1 MLTIMIRYTGTNC
14 SAKMFVE
21 EMLNRGIVDQIR
33 SENGNIR
40 YEYFIPL
47 NDEESVVLIDSW
59 ANQEALDIH
68 HSLPL
73 MKTISELREKYDLHM
88 KVEKYQ
94 SLDDTIDEKFVRK

>member
-1 MLTIMIRYTGTNC
+1 MLTIMIRYTGTNG

-40 YEYFIPL
+40 YEYFLPL
-47 NDEESVVLIDSW
+47 DDEESVVLIDSW
-59 ANQEALDIH
+59 ANQEALGIH

-94 SLDDTIDEKFVRK
+94 SLEDVIDEKFIRK

>member
-1 MLTIMIRYTGTNC
+1 MLTIMIRYTGTNG

-21 EMLNRGIVDQIR
+21 EMVNSGIVDQIR

-40 YEYFIPL
+40 YEYFLPL
-47 NDEESVVLIDSW
+47 DDEESVVLIDSW
-59 ANQEALDIH
+59 VNQEALDIH
-68 HSLPL
+68 HSLSL

-94 SLDDTIDEKFVRK
+94 SLEDTIDEKFIRK

>member
-1 MLTIMIRYTGTNC
+1 MLTIMIRYTGTNG

-40 YEYFIPL
+40 YEYFLPL
-47 NDEESVVLIDSW
+47 DDEESVVLIDSW

-73 MKTISELREKYDLHM
+73 MKTISELRKKYDLHM

-94 SLDDTIDEKFVRK
+94 SLEDTIDEKFVRK

>member
-1 MLTIMIRYTGTNC
+1 MLTIMIRYTGTNG

-33 SENGNIR
+33 CENGNIR
-40 YEYFIPL
+40 YEYFLPL
-47 NDEESVVLIDSW
+47 DDEESVVLIDSW

-94 SLDDTIDEKFVRK
+94 SLEDTINEKFIRK